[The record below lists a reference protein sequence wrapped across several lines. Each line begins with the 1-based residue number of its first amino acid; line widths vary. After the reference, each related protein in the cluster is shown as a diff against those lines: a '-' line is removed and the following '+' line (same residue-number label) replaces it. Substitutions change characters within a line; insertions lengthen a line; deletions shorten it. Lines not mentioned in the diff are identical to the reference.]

1 MNKLETTFLKRVRQ
15 VQYFSLLADEATDR
29 GNWEQLAVNLHFVDE
44 SDEVHKDFL
53 EFVEY
58 EPITGEYLAE
68 KTFCCLTSGTSK
80 LMTSTDKVMMGT
92 PTWLAE

>member
-15 VQYFSLLADEATDR
+15 AQYFSLLADEATDS
-29 GNWEQLAVNLHFVDE
+29 GNWEQLTVNLHFVDE

-58 EPITGEYLAE
+58 ESING
-68 KTFCCLTSGTSK
+68 
-80 LMTSTDKVMMGT
+80 
-92 PTWLAE
+92 

>member
-1 MNKLETTFLKRVRQ
+1 MNKLETTFFKRVSQ
-15 VQYFSLLADEATDR
+15 KQYFSLLADEATDS
-29 GNWEQLAVNLHFVDE
+29 GNLEQLAVNLHFVDE

-58 EPITGEYLAE
+58 ESITGEYEAE

-80 LMTSTDKVMMGT
+80 LMISADKIMMGT
-92 PTWLAE
+92 QTWLGE